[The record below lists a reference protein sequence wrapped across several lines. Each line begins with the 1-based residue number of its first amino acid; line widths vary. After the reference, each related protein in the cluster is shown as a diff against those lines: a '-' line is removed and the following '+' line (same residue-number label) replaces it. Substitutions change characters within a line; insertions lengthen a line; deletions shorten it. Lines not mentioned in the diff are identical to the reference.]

1 MGKEIMIVKKRCRER
16 PKLENNTGKKLD
28 MFKHKNKWKNKQTAL
43 KYKKQILLYI
53 FYSRMLT
60 SEIQFYWRIY

>member
-16 PKLENNTGKKLD
+16 PKLENNTMD
-28 MFKHKNKWKNKQTAL
+28 MFKHKNKWKNKETAL

-60 SEIQFYWRIY
+60 SEIQFYWRMY